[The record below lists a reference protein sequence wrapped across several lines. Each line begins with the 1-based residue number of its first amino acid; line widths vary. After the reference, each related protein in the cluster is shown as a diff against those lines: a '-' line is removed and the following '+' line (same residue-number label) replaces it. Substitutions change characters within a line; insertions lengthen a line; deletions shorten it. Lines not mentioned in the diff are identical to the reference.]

1 MEENREFSLDGH
13 RLVKPLADHF
23 IGVRL
28 DYYQQRG
35 AWKGEFWKRMGDGF
49 DTADQAILAGD
60 RAVVDGHRCW
70 KNNKG
75 FRAAEL
81 LEIARKH
88 PGRSGQKDLLR
99 LSWFLLDPARYR
111 EDSTDPGANQR
122 AATAEFALVEARKVR
137 RPLVRV
143 DGPALALLEEDQA
156 FLKRHLRQ
164 FWWWKGDPRA
174 PARLV
179 VLHPHRFT
187 DGARATELSGAMPA
201 GKVPD
206 VLDVLDLSGAPDL
219 AAAAVRLDEA
229 WRKYMSERPSNAD
242 NLTFGKE
249 LIPKFKAVD
258 AFIRGLAAEGS
269 LLAPGGRP
277 LLK

>member
-28 DYYQQRG
+28 DYFQQRG
-35 AWKGEFWKRMGDGF
+35 AWKGEFWKRMGNGF
-49 DTADQAILAGD
+49 DTADQAILAAD

-75 FRAAEL
+75 FRPAEL

-88 PGRSGQKDLLR
+88 AGEPAKKDLLR

-111 EDSTDPGANQR
+111 EDSMDEGANQR
-122 AATAEFALVEARKVR
+122 ASSAEFALVEARKVR
-137 RPLVRV
+137 RPLARV

-156 FLKRHLRQ
+156 FLKRHVRQ
-164 FWWWKGDPRA
+164 FWWWKGDPAA
-174 PARLV
+174 PPRIVL
-179 VLHPHRFT
+179 LHPHRFSG
-187 DGARATELSGAMPA
+187 GAKASELTGRLPD

-206 VLDVLDLSGAPDL
+206 VLDTIELTGASDL
-219 AAAAVRLDEA
+219 ASAGVRLDEA

-242 NLTFGKE
+242 NLTFGKD
-249 LIPKFKAVD
+249 LIPRFKAVD
-258 AFIRGLAAEGS
+258 EVIRKLAADGS